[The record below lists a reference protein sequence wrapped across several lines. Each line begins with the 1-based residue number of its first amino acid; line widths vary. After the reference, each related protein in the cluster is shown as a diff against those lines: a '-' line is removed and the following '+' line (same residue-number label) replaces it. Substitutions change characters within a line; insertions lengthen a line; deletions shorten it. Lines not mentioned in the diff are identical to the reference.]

1 MAAEE
6 IIIEEEAPR
15 YLLDTNIVSEL
26 IKPDASFSVVQ
37 KISEHNSDCAICA
50 PAWQEL
56 QFGVELLQDGA
67 QKAFLKKFVEE
78 LCGDFKILNYSK
90 KAAEAHAKLRAQLQK
105 IGKPTQHFDSMIAA
119 VALANR
125 MILVTGNTKHF
136 AAIQKASGLQVE
148 NWFE

>member
-1 MAAEE
+1 LNSEE
-6 IIIEEEAPR
+6 LLDQEAPH
-15 YLLDTNIVSEL
+15 YLLDSNIVSEL

-37 KISEHNSDCAICA
+37 KIAEHNFDCAICA
-50 PAWQEL
+50 PVWQEL

-78 LCGDFKILNYSK
+78 LCGDFKILNYTK
-90 KAAEAHAKLRAQLQK
+90 KAAEEHAKLRAQLQK

-125 MILVTGNTKHF
+125 MILVTGNAKHF
-136 AAIQKASGLQVE
+136 SAIQKAIGLQVE

>member
-6 IIIEEEAPR
+6 IIIEEAPR

-125 MILVTGNTKHF
+125 MILVSGNTKHF

-148 NWFE
+148 NWLE

>member
-90 KAAEAHAKLRAQLQK
+90 KAAEAHAKLRQPHDFGHRKRQAFYRHPKSQR
-105 IGKPTQHFDSMIAA
+105 P
-119 VALANR
+119 
-125 MILVTGNTKHF
+125 
-136 AAIQKASGLQVE
+136 ASGKLVGVKKTAITVFCIKR
-148 NWFE
+148 NNNLKLFH